1 MEDRSR
7 CKTGIDELDSGL
19 DGGIPEGSTVLVTG
33 ASGLGK
39 TTISMQFIMNG
50 IKIGEKGV
58 FFTTS
63 EPIPKLTSH
72 LRGYEFFDENLIKTG
87 KLSII
92 DLWSI
97 SDRLGLNTE
106 TYTAE
111 DATILFE
118 VIRDIAKELDAKR
131 LVVDSITSLCY
142 RLQTRDMIR
151 DFIFSLGA
159 SLAAMRCT
167 TLLTSEVPPM
177 VLKYSQYGIEE
188 FIADGIIF
196 MEDIE
201 RRGDLIRTLQLI
213 KMRGTA
219 HNRTKFV
226 ITLSSK
232 NGVEL
237 MPMFKSNF
245 DFKHLEA
252 YPDIMFEEAE

>member
-1 MEDRSR
+1 MENKFR
-7 CKTGIDELDSGL
+7 CKTGIDELDSDL

-39 TTISMQFIMNG
+39 TTISMQFLMNG

-63 EPIPKLTSH
+63 EPVSKLTSH
-72 LRGYEFFDENLIKTG
+72 LKSYKFFDENLIKTG

-106 TYTAE
+106 AYTTE
-111 DATILFE
+111 DAVILFE

-142 RLQTRDMIR
+142 RLQTSDMIR
-151 DFIFSLGA
+151 DFIFSLGS

-167 TLLTSEVPPM
+167 TLLTSEIPPM

-213 KMRGTA
+213 KMRGTN

-226 ITLSSK
+226 ITMSSK
-232 NGVEL
+232 NGIEL
-237 MPMFKSNF
+237 APMLKSNF
-245 DFKHLEA
+245 DFKRLET
-252 YPDIMFEEAE
+252 YPDIMFEEVE